1 MRQFTFTVYTCSH
14 LFLCT
19 NTAEEACLSIARTK
33 DASVKMLHMQ
43 LIFPWFVSDHTEAEN
58 DITVHSWLRV
68 HVHDYLFT
76 FSIADPS
83 MLRKLV

>member
-19 NTAEEACLSIARTK
+19 NTAEEACLSIARSK

-58 DITVHSWLRV
+58 DITVHV
-68 HVHDYLFT
+68 HGYAFMFMVTRSH
-76 FSIADPS
+76 
-83 MLRKLV
+83 LV